1 MNDAL
6 RPAAAVNP
14 PAAPT
19 LARTLGLTVVAMLA
33 FAANSL
39 LCRLAL
45 QHGAID
51 AASFGSVR
59 LASGALAL
67 GLILQWRLRANAANA
82 SNPTNPTNPSN
93 PSNLTNPANAANSAN
108 AASVANTAYA
118 ANAANAANA
127 AGAAY
132 APARLAPDW
141 WAAAMLWA
149 YVACFSFAYLSLP
162 AGTGALILFGCVQLT
177 MFAAGLRA
185 GERFSPRA
193 WGGFVA
199 ALAGLVYLVSPG
211 LAAPPLL
218 GAVLMAAAGVAWGL
232 YSLRGRRAG
241 DALAATSANFLRAT
255 PMALALSA
263 LSLSAFHASGAG
275 VLLAVLSGAVTSGL
289 GYVVWYAAL
298 RGLTALRAAT
308 VQLSVPPLAALGGA
322 VLLSE
327 ALTPRLLL
335 ASAAILGGVA
345 VVLFSRAAAGRR

>member
-1 MNDAL
+1 M
-6 RPAAAVNP
+6 PE
-14 PAAPT
+14 AAP
-19 LARTLGLTVVAMLA
+19 LSRTVGLTALAMLA

-45 QHGAID
+45 QQGAID

-67 GLILQWRLRANAANA
+67 ALILRWRDRAAAA
-82 SNPTNPTNPSN
+82 RSGS
-93 PSNLTNPANAANSAN
+93 
-108 AASVANTAYA
+108 
-118 ANAANAANA
+118 
-127 AGAAY
+127 
-132 APARLAPDW
+132 APARTVPDW
-141 WAAAMLWA
+141 AAAAMLWA
-149 YVACFSFAYLSLP
+149 YVACFSFAYLSLS

-193 WGGFVA
+193 WGGFIA

-218 GAVLMAAAGVAWGL
+218 GAALMAAAGVAWGL

-241 DALAATSANFLRAT
+241 DALAATGANFLRAT
-255 PMALALSA
+255 PMALGLSL
-263 LSLSAFHASGAG
+263 LSLSTFHASGAG
-275 VLLAVLSGAVTSGL
+275 VLLAVASGALTSGL

-322 VLLSE
+322 LLLSE

-345 VVLFSRAAAGRR
+345 LVLSGRTAARR